1 MNGWSVQATMSSSVG
16 HGFGVRITTNLG
28 TTQANVYVSATNTL
42 RLVVNG
48 NASATTF
55 DVGSGADPTATYTT
69 GGNIVVRIDCDVD
82 APVGASTNFAFYAD
96 GSHLGTVAGT
106 TTALTTYPA
115 CRPERVTLL
124 AFGRSPASPETTIS
138 GINCTRWDND
148 VSSPSYSG
156 RFTQQFNLL
165 PPLGGNPVVMT
176 DGSQFITR
184 PGGRSPASNNAM
196 TKLWSRGGPSQ
207 AWSYLSEVDDTIAR
221 RVMPLVAPK
230 AGLLFGSVRGINP
243 VTGAFSYTIASNPFG
258 PLVKQFW
265 FGYGEPLTTDGL
277 FDETPS
283 SSHYMR
289 LMPSCVCRDPNDGQA
304 LAVKYTQHNDE
315 ERVYVVPSREYASQ
329 ITGGSTAI
337 RKARYTVASTV
348 RTAGNYASRPHPWV
362 YRGRDGRWRVG
373 WFCNDAPAEYIS
385 DDLFGTSWSAMSP
398 TSDADAGY
406 LNLVATNFWQGR
418 DGRQA
423 VAGYQ
428 FTEEKFVVLTR
439 AGDGDPWTG
448 PYLSVSSS
456 TAAAPYLYER
466 PDGQWEVGWLIGGT
480 WTRYA
485 ALRPG
490 GTWSAV

>member
-1 MNGWSVQATMSSSVG
+1 MNGWSVQATISSSVG
-16 HGFGVRITTNLG
+16 HGFGVRLTTNLA
-28 TTQANVYVSATNTL
+28 TTQVNVYVSATNTL

-55 DVGSGADPTATYTT
+55 GVGSGADPTAAYTT
-69 GGNIVVRIDCDVD
+69 GGNIVIRIDCDVD
-82 APVGASTNFAFYAD
+82 APVGAATNFAFYAD
-96 GSHLGTVAGT
+96 GNYLGTVAGT
-106 TTALTTYPA
+106 TTTLTTYPA

-124 AFGRSPASPETTIS
+124 AFGRTTPTTVS
-138 GINCTRWDND
+138 GIAVTKWDND

-156 RFTQQFNLL
+156 QFTQQFNLL
-165 PPLGGNPVVMT
+165 PPLGGNPVLLA

-196 TKLWSRGGPSQ
+196 SKLWTRSGPGK
-207 AWSYLSEVDDTIAR
+207 AWAYLAEVDDTVSR

-230 AGLLFGSVRGINP
+230 AGLLFGSIRGINT
-243 VTGAFSYTIASNPFG
+243 VTGAFNYAIGSDPFG

-265 FGYGEPLTTDGL
+265 FGYGEPLTADGL
-277 FDETPS
+277 FDETPTYQ
-283 SSHYMR
+283 HYMR
-289 LMPSCVCRDPNDGQA
+289 LMPSCVAYDPHDGQA

-315 ERVYVVPSREYASQ
+315 ERVYVVPSSEYADI
-329 ITGGSTAI
+329 ITAGSTAV
-337 RKARYTVASTV
+337 RKARYTVATAV
-348 RTAGNYASRPHPWV
+348 RTAGNDDSRPHPWA

-373 WFCNDAPAEYIS
+373 WFCNDAPAEYVS
-385 DDLFGTSWSAMSP
+385 DDLLGQSWSALSP

-428 FTEEKFVVLTR
+428 FTEQEFVVLTR

-448 PYLSVSSS
+448 PYLSASSA
-456 TAAAPYLYER
+456 TAAAPYIYER
-466 PDGQWEVGWLIGGT
+466 QDGQWEVGWLIGGT
-480 WTRYA
+480 WTRYT

-490 GTWSAV
+490 GTWSAA